1 MTASDISDKHRFLA
15 QGNVYLPHIMII
27 EKIIEE
33 TPGVKT
39 FHFNFKDEQ
48 IRDEF
53 TFESGQFGE
62 YSVFGVGEA
71 PFCISSS
78 PTRGDHLEFTLQR
91 VGKVTNALHRLG
103 VGAEIGFRG
112 PYGNSFPI
120 DLLQGKNLIF
130 VGGGIGLAPLRSLI
144 WNVLDNRDKY
154 GDVQIIYGARS
165 PADLC
170 FRYDLDAWGDDK
182 TVDVITTVD
191 RQESRVQSPVSRV
204 EAGNSRLQSQESRVG
219 AGDSRLQTADSRLLR
234 EGFVPQVLEQVA
246 PSAENAMA
254 IVCGPPIMIRFT
266 FPVLGKLG
274 FTPEQMITTLEKRMK
289 CGIGKCGRC
298 NIGDIYVCR
307 DGPVFTYA
315 QIKRFISSEH

>member
-1 MTASDISDKHRFLA
+1 MTVTDISQGKRFLA
-15 QGNVYLPHIMII
+15 QGNVYLPHIAVI
-27 EKIIEE
+27 EKVIDE
-33 TPGVKT
+33 TPGVRT
-39 FHFNFKDEQ
+39 FHFNFKDEKL
-48 IRDEF
+48 RAEF

-78 PTRGDHLEFTLQR
+78 PTRRDHLEFAVQQ
-91 VGKVTNALHRLG
+91 VGRVTNALHRLG

-112 PYGNSFPI
+112 PYGNSFPMNF
-120 DLLQGKNLIF
+120 LEEKNLIF
-130 VGGGIGLAPLRSLI
+130 VAGGIGLAPLRSLI
-144 WNVLDNRDKY
+144 WNVLDNRNKY
-154 GDVQIIYGARS
+154 KKIDIIYGARS
-165 PADLC
+165 PSDLC
-170 FRYDLDAWGDDK
+170 FKYDLDSWNKDK
-182 TVDVITTVD
+182 RVDMVTTVD
-191 RQESRVQSPVSRV
+191 KGDESWT
-204 EAGNSRLQSQESRVG
+204 G
-219 AGDSRLQTADSRLLR
+219 R

-246 PSAENAMA
+246 PPAQNAVA

-298 NIGDIYVCR
+298 NVGNLYVCR

-315 QIKRFISSEH
+315 QIKKFISTEY